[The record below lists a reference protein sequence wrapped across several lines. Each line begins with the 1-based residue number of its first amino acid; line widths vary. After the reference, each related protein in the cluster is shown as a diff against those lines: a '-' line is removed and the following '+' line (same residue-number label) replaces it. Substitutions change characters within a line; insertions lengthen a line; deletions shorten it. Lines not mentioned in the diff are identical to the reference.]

1 MKMMNEQYVENGKGI
16 DLNRM
21 FNLQIH
27 LQNVMF
33 NKKLPV
39 DSVEDFKYSIL
50 GLIAELGE
58 VLEADKRWKNVRSGV
73 CNREN
78 KLDELVDCM
87 AFLIN
92 AIIYSGFTADE
103 FGKAFEKKNMKNFE
117 RIKGE

>member
-1 MKMMNEQYVENGKGI
+1 MMNEQYVENGKGI
-16 DLNRM
+16 ELNRM
-21 FNLQIH
+21 FILQMH

-50 GLIAELGE
+50 GLLGELGE
-58 VLEADKRWKNVRSGV
+58 VLEADKRWKNVRSGI

-92 AIIYSGFTADE
+92 AILYSGFTADE
-103 FGKAFEKKNMKNFE
+103 FGKAFEKKNIKNFE